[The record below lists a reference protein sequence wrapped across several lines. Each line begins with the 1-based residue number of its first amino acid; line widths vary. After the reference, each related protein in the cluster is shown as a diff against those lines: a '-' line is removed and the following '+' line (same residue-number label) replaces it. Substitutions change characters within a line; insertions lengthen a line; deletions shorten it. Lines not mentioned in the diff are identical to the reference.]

1 MSQPAPIVTLLTD
14 FGDRD
19 AYVGVMKGVILGLA
33 PDARIIDLAHGVAPQ
48 SVGGAAYLLE
58 PAYPGF
64 PPNTIHVAVV
74 DPTVGTDRVVTAV
87 RTAHGVFIAPDN
99 GLLTPVLEAG
109 GVRRS
114 VRVVGTESAS
124 ATFHG
129 RDVFA
134 PAAARLAVGGT
145 LSDLGP
151 EFEPAVTIPDYRAGL
166 DEEGDVVG
174 RVIHVDRFGNAISTI
189 REDDVPAPDRV
200 GFRVTA
206 RGRAIGSLERT
217 YADVA
222 PGAALALFGS
232 AGHLE
237 IAVRDGSAAETLGL
251 RPGDPVVASRKG
263 SRESK

>member
-1 MSQPAPIVTLLTD
+1 MNDRPSIVTLLTD

-33 PDARIIDLAHGVAPQ
+33 PRARIVDLSHRIAPQ
-48 SVGGAAYLLE
+48 NVGGAAYLLE
-58 PAYPGF
+58 TAYPWF
-64 PPNTIHVAVV
+64 PPDTIHVAVV
-74 DPTVGTDRVVTAV
+74 DPTVGTDRIVVAV
-87 RTAHGVFIAPDN
+87 ETPRGVFLAPDN

-109 GVRRS
+109 EIRRS
-114 VRVVGTESAS
+114 VRVMGTESAS

-134 PAAARLAVGGT
+134 PAAAALATGGA
-145 LSDLGP
+145 LPDLGP
-151 EFEPAVTIPDYRAGL
+151 SFTPAVVIPDYRAGV
-166 DEEGDVVG
+166 DETGAVVG

-189 REDDVPAPDRV
+189 RNGDVPSGGRL
-200 GFRVTA
+200 GVTA
-206 RGRAIGSLERT
+206 RGRSLGPPERT

-232 AGHLE
+232 SGHLE

-251 RPGDPVVASRKG
+251 APGEPVIVSVQ
-263 SRESK
+263 ETQP

>member
-1 MSQPAPIVTLLTD
+1 VSDRPPVITLLTD

-19 AYVGVMKGVILGLA
+19 AYVGVMKGVILGRA
-33 PDARIIDLAHGVAPQ
+33 PDARIVDLTHRVAPQ
-48 SVGGAAYLLE
+48 NVSGAAYLLE
-58 PAYPGF
+58 TAIPWF
-64 PPNTIHVAVV
+64 PPETIHVAVV
-74 DPTVGTDRVVTAV
+74 DPTVGTDRVIVAV
-87 RTAHGVFIAPDN
+87 RTARGVFLAPDN

-109 GVRRS
+109 DLRES
-114 VRVVGTESAS
+114 VRVVGSETAS

-134 PAAARLAVGGT
+134 PSAARIATGGA

-151 EFEPAVTIPDYRAGL
+151 PMEPAVTIPDYRAGR
-166 DEEGDVVG
+166 DEFGAVVG

-189 REDDVPAPDRV
+189 RESDVPDRV
-200 GFRVTA
+200 RTQVSA
-206 RGRAIGSLERT
+206 RGRLLGPAERT

-251 RPGDPVVASRKG
+251 RPGDPVVVTEKETHS
-263 SRESK
+263 